1 MTANDTIITKFYTA
15 FANANVAQMCE
26 CYHPKVQFSDPV
38 FGLLKGGEVCNMWK
52 MLLDRSKGDLIINFS
67 EVKSDEYVGSVR
79 WIATYHFS
87 KTNRKVINKIHG
99 QFQFKD
105 GLIIKHTD
113 DFDLWKWSIQALG
126 FKGFLLGWTRF
137 LQEKIQKNASKS
149 LKTFSNPE
157 A

>member
-15 FANANVAQMCE
+15 FANANVTQMCE
-26 CYHPKVQFSDPV
+26 CYHPKIQFSDPV
-38 FGLLKGGEVCNMWK
+38 FDLLKGGEVCNMWK
-52 MLLDRSKGDLIINFS
+52 MLLERSKGDLIIDFS

-79 WIATYHFS
+79 WVATYRFS

-149 LKTFSNPE
+149 LKTFSNSE